1 MLSHRHPDVLFL
13 QLKSDVVRDEVLYI
27 TYLHVTTNDGQDY
40 TVSTNLFVI
49 VAWERKF
56 KRKASDLAA
65 GIGVEDLAY
74 MAYESCRQTNVP
86 VPAVFDDYVKK
97 LAAIEVVGQETE
109 NPS

>member
-1 MLSHRHPDVLFL
+1 MKLN
-13 QLKSDVVRDEVLYI
+13 
-27 TYLHVTTNDGQDY
+27 LHVTTNDGDDY
-40 TVSTNLFVI
+40 TVTTNLYVI
-49 VAWERKF
+49 VAWERKY

-65 GIGVEDLAY
+65 GIGVEDLAF
-74 MAYESCRQTNVP
+74 MAFESCKQQNIP

>member
-1 MLSHRHPDVLFL
+1 M
-13 QLKSDVVRDEVLYI
+13 QLH
-27 TYLHVTTNDGQDY
+27 LHVTTNDGQDY

-97 LAAIEVVGQETE
+97 LAAIEVVGQEPE